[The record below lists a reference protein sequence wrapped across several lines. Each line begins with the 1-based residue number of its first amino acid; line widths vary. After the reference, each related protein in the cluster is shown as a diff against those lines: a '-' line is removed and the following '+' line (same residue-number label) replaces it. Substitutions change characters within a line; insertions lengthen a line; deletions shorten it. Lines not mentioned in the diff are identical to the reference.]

1 MITDTLIVC
10 LIAVIQLFG
19 IVAAVCPKE
28 FCRSEGRYPAVRR
41 IGIAVTIA
49 GFAAMAL
56 FIFLRR

>member
-10 LIAVIQLFG
+10 MIAVIQLFG
-19 IVAAVCPKE
+19 IVAIVCPKE
-28 FCRSEGRYPAVRR
+28 FCRSERRYPAVRC

-49 GFAAMAL
+49 GTAAMTL